1 MREAHGK
8 LARTG
13 DAIPSKGDAE
23 GTARSTKIP
32 SKGVSLTIDSVRQ

>member
-1 MREAHGK
+1 MDVVAR
-8 LARTG
+8 LSRTG

-23 GTARSTKIP
+23 GTARALKVP